1 MTSDVPLT
9 ITRTLTLTLTLTLT
23 PTITLALAL
32 TLATT
37 PKPKPNPD
45 QVYEDVKP
53 KKIKAVTMEDGTE
66 MVSLGLPAH
75 PSQPL
80 AAPHPLPSGRSTSV
94 DALA

>member
-1 MTSDVPLT
+1 MFTAQKLPGGKALKDQPKEFFGQLLSSQMTTD
-9 ITRTLTLTLTLTLT
+9 
-23 PTITLALAL
+23 
-32 TLATT
+32 
-37 PKPKPNPD
+37 
-45 QVYEDVKP
+45 VYEDVKP

-66 MVSLGLPAH
+66 MVSLGLPTH